1 MISPHG
7 IAVKRGVAHNTPI
20 VPKQVSSPAPPT
32 TYRRDKM
39 KQAFKTATMP
49 QMRCGTCGAAIIG
62 QHKCKPIKFRLK
74 GWGV

>member
-1 MISPHG
+1 
-7 IAVKRGVAHNTPI
+7 
-20 VPKQVSSPAPPT
+20 
-32 TYRRDKM
+32 M